1 MRRITI
7 TLAALTFTLAFT
19 LTASAQNRR
28 GAPVEPDVAY
38 EFDDHD
44 VEGGY
49 RSPLGESLTVRRR
62 AGRVSLVRPRV
73 HFVPELLK
81 SVERI

>member
-1 MRRITI
+1 MRSII
-7 TLAALTFTLAFT
+7 STLAAVTFTLA
-19 LTASAQNRR
+19 LAGAAAAQDRRAEDTA
-28 GAPVEPDVAY
+28 PDATY
-38 EFDDHD
+38 DFEDHD

-49 RSPLGESLTVRRR
+49 RSPLGESILVRNGM
-62 AGRVSLVRPRV
+62 GRVSLVRPRV

>member
-28 GAPVEPDVAY
+28 GEPTEPDAIY

-49 RSPLGESLTVRRR
+49 RSPLGESIIVRQG

-81 SVERI
+81 SVERL